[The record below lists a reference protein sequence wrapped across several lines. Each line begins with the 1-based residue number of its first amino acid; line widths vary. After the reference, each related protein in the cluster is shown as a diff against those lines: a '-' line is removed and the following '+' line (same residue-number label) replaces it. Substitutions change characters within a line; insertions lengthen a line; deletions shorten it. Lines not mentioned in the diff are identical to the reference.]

1 MFLGFEHIM
10 KALFG
15 EQVKKITV
23 SSYELNL
30 NFKYTLF
37 QSIPG
42 SNGKLPHPLT
52 IADTLETQSDRTHNI
67 TFSTLGLIKFLLY
80 GDYLKVKASSG
91 RTSMKAIIYEDL
103 KRYGYKAK
111 ESFEVM
117 VFLGM

>member
-1 MFLGFEHIM
+1 M

-30 NFKYTLF
+30 NLKYTLF

-80 GDYLKVKASSG
+80 GDYLKAKASSG
-91 RTSMKAIIYEDL
+91 RTSFKALIQEDIR
-103 KRYGYKAK
+103 RYGYKAK
-111 ESFEVM
+111 EQIEVM
-117 VFLGM
+117 VTLEGSSIS